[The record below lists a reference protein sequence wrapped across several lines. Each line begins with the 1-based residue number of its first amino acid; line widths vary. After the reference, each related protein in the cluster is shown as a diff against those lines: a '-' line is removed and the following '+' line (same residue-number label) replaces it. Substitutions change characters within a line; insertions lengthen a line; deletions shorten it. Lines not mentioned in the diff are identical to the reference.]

1 MEYAGIETVKWQ
13 LLREGSVTATNM
25 KKHAHNGPAH
35 CTHPQHPVP
44 AGSVA
49 GRAWG
54 VTPD

>member
-44 AGSVA
+44 TGSVA